1 MTVPEDIRVD
11 LCIIGAGSG
20 GLSVAAMA
28 SQLGARCVLIER
40 ARMGGDCLNAGC
52 IPSKAL
58 LAAAKAAAN
67 LRRAGRF
74 GLAPLGMTVDYPAVL
89 DHVRDVIAGIAP
101 NDSVERFTGL
111 GVRVIQAAG
120 RFAGPDLVE
129 AGDCR
134 IRARRFVIATGS
146 RPVIPDIPG
155 LASVPY
161 LTNETVFAQQA
172 LPRHL
177 IVIGGGPVGIEMA
190 QAHRRLGADV
200 TVVEAGRILGRD
212 DPELADLLRRS
223 LEAEGIVIRDRT
235 RIAGIEAD
243 PLGVALRL
251 AGEQG
256 DERLRGSAILVAAG
270 RQPDIAGLGLEA
282 AGIAATADGITVDAR
297 LRSTNSRVYVVG
309 DAAGGAQFTHLA
321 GHQAGIVIRNALF
334 RIPSR
339 ADGKAV
345 PRVTYTE
352 PELASVGL
360 TEQAA
365 RRLGEV
371 RILRWPM
378 AENDRARAERQDSGL
393 VKIVTDRKG
402 RVLGAHIL
410 AAHAGD
416 LVLPWILAVDRRLKL
431 GDLATVIAPYPTL
444 SEASKRA
451 AGTFFIPR
459 ILTDRTRWLVRLL
472 LRLP

>member
-270 RQPDIAGLGLEA
+270 GSPTSQGLGLKRRVLPPPPT
-282 AGIAATADGITVDAR
+282 GS
-297 LRSTNSRVYVVG
+297 RSMPV
-309 DAAGGAQFTHLA
+309 F
-321 GHQAGIVIRNALF
+321 
-334 RIPSR
+334 
-339 ADGKAV
+339 
-345 PRVTYTE
+345 
-352 PELASVGL
+352 
-360 TEQAA
+360 AA
-365 RRLGEV
+365 RTAGSMSLAMR
-371 RILRWPM
+371 
-378 AENDRARAERQDSGL
+378 RAAPSSP
-393 VKIVTDRKG
+393 T
-402 RVLGAHIL
+402 
-410 AAHAGD
+410 
-416 LVLPWILAVDRRLKL
+416 W
-431 GDLATVIAPYPTL
+431 LATRPASSSATRCSASRPVPT
-444 SEASKRA
+444 ERPFPASP
-451 AGTFFIPR
+451 TPSPS
-459 ILTDRTRWLVRLL
+459 
-472 LRLP
+472 LPASA